1 MTAIFSIVYRLDLGA
16 AIINNGVLESFVY
29 IYSVFTVI
37 LSVDNINI
45 YK

>member
-1 MTAIFSIVYRLDLGA
+1 MTAIFPIVYRLDFGE
-16 AIINNGVLESFVY
+16 AIINNGEWRSVVY

-45 YK
+45 